1 MGTFQASLKKN
12 LLKHRHRWIAYSF
25 RMWAVPEDLVLVEK
39 LQADNHSM
47 QLFSSF
53 RRNTSYDL
61 HMWRQYCHFV
71 GIHAI
76 IGYHWYS
83 WTILASQCHHRDGAR
98 FVLKSFFMYRYL
110 WDVSGQLSVSQ
121 GLGIRKFVKTMDV
134 SRYMLVNPWN
144 ASALSGLAG
153 CTCSHFKLAVSS

>member
-1 MGTFQASLKKN
+1 MINVKTIEKN

-25 RMWAVPEDLVLVEK
+25 RMWGVPEDLVLVEK

-121 GLGIRKFVKTMDV
+121 GLGSRKFVKTMDV
-134 SRYMLVNPWN
+134 SRYMELKKRHPPNPKEWLIFVGIPN
-144 ASALSGLAG
+144 IVR
-153 CTCSHFKLAVSS
+153 F